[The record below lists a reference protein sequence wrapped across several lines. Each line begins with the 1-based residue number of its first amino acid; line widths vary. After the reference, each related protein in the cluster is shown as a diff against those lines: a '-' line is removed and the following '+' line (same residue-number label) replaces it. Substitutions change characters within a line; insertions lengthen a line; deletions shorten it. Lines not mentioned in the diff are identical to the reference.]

1 MFLLDTNVIS
11 ELRKVRSGR
20 ANENVTKWV
29 RTVAP
34 QSLFLCVMV
43 VQELEICTILAE
55 HRDPAQGAL
64 LRAWLETR
72 VLPDFAGRI
81 FHVDLAVTRRSAALH
96 VPNPRPVRDAIIA
109 ATSLVHGLTVA
120 TRNRADFE
128 STGVRILNPWDQPP

>member
-20 ANENVTKWV
+20 ANENVTRWV
-29 RTVAP
+29 RLVAP

-43 VQELEICTILAE
+43 VQELEIGTMLAE
-55 HRDPAQGAL
+55 RRDPAQGAL

-109 ATSLVHGLTVA
+109 ATSLVHGLTVV
-120 TRNRADFE
+120 TRNQADFE
-128 STGVRILNPWDQPP
+128 STGVRIFNPWDHQP